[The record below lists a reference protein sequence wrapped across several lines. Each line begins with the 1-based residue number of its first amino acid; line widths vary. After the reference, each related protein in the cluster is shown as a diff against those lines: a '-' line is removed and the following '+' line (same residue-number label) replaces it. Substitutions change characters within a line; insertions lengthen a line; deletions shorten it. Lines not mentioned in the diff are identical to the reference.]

1 MINKTQLDAL
11 MAKAGL
17 LMYRIQWTQKELD
30 TLKERRARY
39 EQQLYDVSEL
49 IKAAQTAAVPATQEQ

>member
-1 MINKTQLDAL
+1 MTQTQLDAL

-30 TLKERRARY
+30 TLTERRARY
-39 EQQLYDVSEL
+39 EKQLHDVSEL
-49 IKAAQTAAVPATQEQ
+49 IKAAQTAAVAASKS